1 MCVFGCWILTH
12 RESIPPR
19 NNSNVKIEGRNAKQ
33 TQSFVC
39 HHGRSD
45 YDRGGA
51 GEAEE
56 DVSRHACVGRGHLDV
71 FLHSATVIITMLLGL
86 VYLSFC
92 IPGFN
97 C

>member
-1 MCVFGCWILTH
+1 MQNELKALSVTT
-12 RESIPPR
+12 
-19 NNSNVKIEGRNAKQ
+19 EGV
-33 TQSFVC
+33 TTT
-39 HHGRSD
+39 
-45 YDRGGA
+45 DRGGA